1 MDYIIGAVENEK
13 FAATTP
19 GGMMEI
25 GPIRLE
31 KLVGVIVLA
40 LLAIGCLNV
49 LLPFMAPV
57 LWALILV
64 LTTWPVFVRIRGW
77 LRGRRT
83 LAAAIMT
90 LLLILTL
97 LVPLLVLAG
106 GLVDD
111 VAVFI
116 QRVREYVAEGV
127 PPAPAWLAGLPL
139 VGQHLANVWTGLVEG
154 TISIG
159 QYIPRVIKPL
169 GNGLVAAGVGIGQG
183 IFDLSMGLLVAFFM
197 YRDGEAAGQAFR
209 RLARRVGGERSTG
222 LLQVAQG
229 TMKGVVYGI
238 VGTAF
243 AQGLLTAIGL
253 AITGVPAAI
262 FLGVVAGF
270 ASMIPGGAGL
280 VWIPATIWL
289 FSQGDTVWGVFLL
302 VWGAAI
308 VGTADNILKPMF
320 ISRGSALPF
329 ILVLLGV
336 VGGLIAF
343 GVLGVF
349 LGPTLLAV
357 GYSLLGEW
365 TRAHADELG
374 AGDPETE
381 QASDTS

>member
-1 MDYIIGAVENEK
+1 MDL
-13 FAATTP
+13 
-19 GGMMEI
+19 

-31 KLVGVIVLA
+31 KLVGIVVLA
-40 LLAIGCLNV
+40 LLTVGCLNV
-49 LLPFMAPV
+49 LLPFLAPI

-64 LTTWPVFVRIRGW
+64 LTTWPVFLRIRGW
-77 LRGRRT
+77 LKGRRT
-83 LAAAIMT
+83 LAATVMA
-90 LLLILTL
+90 LLLISTL
-97 LVPLLVLAG
+97 MVPLLILAG

-111 VAVFI
+111 VAVFV
-116 QRVREYVAEGV
+116 QRVREYVSEGV
-127 PPAPAWLAGLPL
+127 PPAPDWLSGLPL
-139 VGQHLANVWTGLVEG
+139 VGQQLANVWTGLVEG

-183 IFDLSMGLLVAFFM
+183 IFDLGMGLLVAFFM
-197 YRDGEAAGQAFR
+197 YRDGETAGEAFQ
-209 RLARRVGGERSTG
+209 RLAVRVGGERSTR
-222 LLQVAQG
+222 LLGVAQA

-253 AITGVPAAI
+253 GITGVPAAL

-280 VWIPATIWL
+280 VWIPAAIWL
-289 FSQGDTVWGVFLL
+289 FSRGEAGWGIFLV

-357 GYSLLGEW
+357 GYSLLSEW
-365 TRAHADELG
+365 TRAHADEIG
-374 AGDPETE
+374 VAPAESGKAGDG
-381 QASDTS
+381 